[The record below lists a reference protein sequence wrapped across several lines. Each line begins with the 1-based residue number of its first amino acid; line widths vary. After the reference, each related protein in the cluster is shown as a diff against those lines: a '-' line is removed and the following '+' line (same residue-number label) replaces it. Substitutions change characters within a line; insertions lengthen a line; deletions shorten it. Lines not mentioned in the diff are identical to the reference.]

1 MRAGTGALYS
11 PGAVLMPL
19 SLSLPPLLAQLS
31 IPGLD
36 SGPERPIS
44 SVDPSYFEL
53 LERNSHVV
61 YPALGVLVLGLVALA
76 IFQTAKAQELD
87 GVARTEFKRRIVEEL
102 RRYPAGLETPEL
114 VRSIGLERGKL
125 VQLLNQMV
133 EDGVLLSHITTQQ
146 RTVWR
151 VKGVG
156 GRAA

>member
-1 MRAGTGALYS
+1 
-11 PGAVLMPL
+11 MPL

-76 IFQTAKAQELD
+76 IFQTA
-87 GVARTEFKRRIVEEL
+87 RTEFKRRIVEEL

-125 VQLLNQMV
+125 VQLLNLMV
-133 EDGVLLSHITTQQ
+133 EDGVLLTHITTQQ
-146 RTVWR
+146 KTVWR